1 MRRPTVRLRLLLGG
15 ALASAAVGPSA
26 PLSAYQAAGS
36 WQIGPIIRTRNYS
49 VGMPLGPT
57 PSGRGW
63 TFDFPY
69 PDARAGHVHYVTIGR
84 GSFAR
89 ASGLTMRY
97 RVEAAPRVRFVPQ
110 EAQSEPATVSLFFQR
125 RGDSWSGRGR
135 YEFYRW
141 YAPGAS
147 VQQLAPGD
155 YVMRVRFDDPN
166 WVSVNGRPPAVAPE
180 AFQEALADSGSVGIL
195 FGSAGARGHGV
206 FATGPARFR
215 LVSFDIR

>member
-1 MRRPTVRLRLLLGG
+1 MRVRLVLGA
-15 ALASAAVGPSA
+15 ALATATIGPAAPV
-26 PLSAYQAAGS
+26 SAYQSAGT
-36 WQIGPIIRTRNYS
+36 WQIGPIIRMRNHS
-49 VGMPLGPT
+49 VGMPLRPT

-63 TFDFPY
+63 VFDFPY
-69 PDARAGHVHYVTIGR
+69 PDAGAGHVHYVTIGR

-89 ASGLTMRY
+89 ASGITMRY

-110 EAQSEPATVSLFFQR
+110 EARAEPATVSLFLQR

-141 YAPGAS
+141 YAPPS
-147 VQQLAPGD
+147 TVRQIAPGD
-155 YVMRVRFDDPN
+155 YVVNVRFDDPD
-166 WVSVNGRPPAVAPE
+166 WVSVNGRTPDVAPE
-180 AFQEALADSGSVGIL
+180 AFRDALADAGSVGIV

-215 LVSFDIR
+215 LVSFEVR